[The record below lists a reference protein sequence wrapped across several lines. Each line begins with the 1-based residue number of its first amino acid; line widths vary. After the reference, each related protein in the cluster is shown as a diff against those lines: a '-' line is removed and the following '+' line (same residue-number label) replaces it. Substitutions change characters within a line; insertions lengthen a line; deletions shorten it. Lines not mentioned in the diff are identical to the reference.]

1 MKIIYLVI
9 VYISLSLN
17 SLTASPVSFL
27 SEIKN
32 TSLHKSMYL
41 GDIDFIKF
49 EQPVT
54 LIHYLN
60 KEKEAELIDISP
72 LAASDNGYKE
82 FMIKALNI
90 GVSTVSFKCR
100 NEIIKIEIK
109 VNPNF
114 EALELQLNELFG
126 MPNSSPEERIKVLSS
141 LPIQSFSINND
152 QAKANIFLKGTVSN
166 AKNALLALSY
176 AAKAVNDDGI
186 KIFSNPG
193 GNFRNTEDNSKSVAA
208 SNSDTSNQSF
218 INYYENLNS
227 LKNIENIHRD
237 LVLASKSEKVISF
250 IKVKE
255 ATRFKVK
262 VRFLEMD
269 SRYVDQFMNS
279 ILITGTG
286 SDVRGAVGS
295 PVLSP
300 ANIRS
305 ASNFFNNQSSSNF
318 DISGLINLGSQVM
331 GGNLASGALKLFDGT
346 VLNLLINNLLEKGVL
361 KLVNEFSLVTHSGE
375 EVSLGKGSRFPIPRI
390 NNNVSGNTLGI
401 EYIPIGFHGELRVSE
416 LDNNLID
423 VQLASRL
430 TSAEASNN
438 NLNGFAIPVF
448 NEQFTN
454 NGTVLQDGQEI
465 IINSFLTES
474 ESFSKTK
481 SPLARIIPFLG
492 ESHRKQNNKN
502 ILFIALKA
510 EKEDFNLDQNV
521 DDTFKHLFKNN

>member
-1 MKIIYLVI
+1 MKIICLII
-9 VYISLSLN
+9 VYISLGLN

-126 MPNSSPEERIKVLSS
+126 IPNSSPEERIKVSSS

-193 GNFRNTEDNSKSVAA
+193 GNFRNTEDSSKSTTA

-227 LKNIENIHRD
+227 LKNIENI
-237 LVLASKSEKVISF
+237 
-250 IKVKE
+250 
-255 ATRFKVK
+255 
-262 VRFLEMD
+262 
-269 SRYVDQFMNS
+269 
-279 ILITGTG
+279 
-286 SDVRGAVGS
+286 
-295 PVLSP
+295 
-300 ANIRS
+300 
-305 ASNFFNNQSSSNF
+305 
-318 DISGLINLGSQVM
+318 
-331 GGNLASGALKLFDGT
+331 
-346 VLNLLINNLLEKGVL
+346 
-361 KLVNEFSLVTHSGE
+361 
-375 EVSLGKGSRFPIPRI
+375 VS
-390 NNNVSGNTLGI
+390 
-401 EYIPIGFHGELRVSE
+401 
-416 LDNNLID
+416 
-423 VQLASRL
+423 
-430 TSAEASNN
+430 
-438 NLNGFAIPVF
+438 
-448 NEQFTN
+448 
-454 NGTVLQDGQEI
+454 
-465 IINSFLTES
+465 
-474 ESFSKTK
+474 
-481 SPLARIIPFLG
+481 
-492 ESHRKQNNKN
+492 
-502 ILFIALKA
+502 
-510 EKEDFNLDQNV
+510 
-521 DDTFKHLFKNN
+521 